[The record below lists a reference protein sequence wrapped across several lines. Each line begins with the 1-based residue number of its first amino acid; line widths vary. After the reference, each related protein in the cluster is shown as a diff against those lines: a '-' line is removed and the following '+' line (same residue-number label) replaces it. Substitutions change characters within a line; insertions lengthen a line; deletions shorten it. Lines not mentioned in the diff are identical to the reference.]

1 MSQLM
6 QALVGW
12 LIIMGMV
19 FGGVG
24 ALFFALS
31 LVRSL
36 IALTRPVRLTAP
48 ETREV
53 PAA

>member
-1 MSQLM
+1 MI

-24 ALFFALS
+24 ILFFVMAAIRL
-31 LVRSL
+31 LILAIRSH
-36 IALTRPVRLTAP
+36 RSG
-48 ETREV
+48 
-53 PAA
+53 PAR